1 MISKDLLTAKGTIPG
16 IVALES
22 GENETFDLETLTD
35 EMGVASSTTRDRLES
50 LQDAGL
56 VNQSAE
62 MVDGT
67 PKRVFSLTED
77 GEELASHIIAILN

>member
-16 IVALES
+16 IVALDSDEIQ
-22 GENETFDLETLTD
+22 TFDLETLTE
-35 EMGVASSTTRDRLES
+35 EMGVAESTTRDRLES
-50 LQDAGL
+50 LQDSEL

-67 PKRVFSLTED
+67 PKRVFSLTEE
-77 GEELASHIIAILN
+77 GEELANHITAILE